1 MFQFFTVKLRIPS
14 PHLRVGQVCSSELKI
29 TKENH
34 SNILISGIIQRFKY
48 FSDGYLDFRL
58 TFVSVLVMRELGSKG
73 IGLVQL
79 RTEISIALVSFFVC
93 F

>member
-1 MFQFFTVKLRIPS
+1 MKLRIPS

-34 SNILISGIIQRFKY
+34 SNILISDIIRRFKY